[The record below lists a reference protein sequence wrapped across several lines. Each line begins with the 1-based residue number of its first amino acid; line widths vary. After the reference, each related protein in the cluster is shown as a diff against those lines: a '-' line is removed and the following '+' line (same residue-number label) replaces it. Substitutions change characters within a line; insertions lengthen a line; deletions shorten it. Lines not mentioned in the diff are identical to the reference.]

1 MPVTLSVKSLI
12 VVGFHTYTHR
22 HIHTHTSCKYNF
34 QRFWK
39 ISGKLLSVTFM
50 VMIQPGDVC
59 GGKCVYRSE
68 SVMILYCSM
77 HRFGTEIIWP
87 YLVK

>member
-1 MPVTLSVKSLI
+1 
-12 VVGFHTYTHR
+12 
-22 HIHTHTSCKYNF
+22 
-34 QRFWK
+34 
-39 ISGKLLSVTFM
+39 M

-68 SVMILYCSM
+68 SFMILYCFVN
-77 HRFGTEIIWP
+77 RFGTEMIWP

>member
-1 MPVTLSVKSLI
+1 MIGLIQGRYKPVSRKLTWD
-12 VVGFHTYTHR
+12 
-22 HIHTHTSCKYNF
+22 KYNVT
-34 QRFWK
+34 RFWK
-39 ISGKLLSVTFM
+39 ISRKLLSVTFM
-50 VMIQPGDVC
+50 IMIQPGDVC

-77 HRFGTEIIWP
+77 LRFGTEMIWP

>member
-1 MPVTLSVKSLI
+1 MPAKKLMQSVI
-12 VVGFHTYTHR
+12 
-22 HIHTHTSCKYNF
+22 YNF
-34 QRFWK
+34 PRFWK
-39 ISGKLLSVTFM
+39 IRGKLLSVTFM

-68 SVMILYCSM
+68 SFMILYCFVN
-77 HRFGTEIIWP
+77 RFGTEMIWP